1 MKLGELLAA
10 RREYLNLSQQEVATA
25 IGTNKPTISRYET
38 GDISNMRR
46 DRIYKLANVLNLSTK
61 VIMNWQDDFF
71 IDNWE
76 PDIYDLF
83 EGADIPGKI
92 VLAKEHGIDFSFIND
107 FFSWIY
113 PDTAHKTNGTV
124 PSYGAISKTKQE
136 MINYILDLPDEAV
149 DRLHKIALAALER

>member
-1 MKLGELLAA
+1 
-10 RREYLNLSQQEVATA
+10 
-25 IGTNKPTISRYET
+25 
-38 GDISNMRR
+38 MRR

-83 EGADIPGKI
+83 ECADIPGKI